1 MSKKWNT
8 FIKELGYNALIKQFK
23 GNKSLIRNFIKENE
37 FLGKNSSDFYI
48 MEKIKKIM
56 NKPLM
61 TETYQNN
68 TQKLLTELLTKLE

>member
-8 FIKELGYNALIKQFK
+8 FIKELGYKALIKQFN

-48 MEKIKKIM
+48 MKEIKKIM

-68 TQKLLTELLTKLE
+68 TKKLLTELLTKLK

>member
-8 FIKELGYNALIKQFK
+8 FIKELGYKALIKQFN

-37 FLGKNSSDFYI
+37 FLGKNSNDFYI
-48 MEKIKKIM
+48 MKEIKKIM

-68 TQKLLTELLTKLE
+68 TKNLLTELLTKLK

>member
-8 FIKELGYNALIKQFK
+8 FIKELGYKALIKQFNR
-23 GNKSLIRNFIKENE
+23 NKSLIRNFIKDNE
-37 FLGKNSSDFYI
+37 FLGKNSNDFYI
-48 MEKIKKIM
+48 MKEIKKIM

-68 TQKLLTELLTKLE
+68 TKNLLTELLTKLK